1 MDGSLWVALW
11 VCDGLLFYE
20 NNTFNTLK
28 NEPINWN
35 NVPDIGFH
43 PFHFIDFTYQLSM
56 TYLLI

>member
-1 MDGSLWVALW
+1 MALW
-11 VCDGLLFYE
+11 VCGGLLFYE